1 MRIIQITPSAGDS
14 FYCENCLRDAALA
27 KAIIKLGHEGL
38 TIPLYLPLPS
48 EQSGSTGISPIFFG
62 GLNVYLQQKSAFF
75 RRTPRWL
82 DRLFD
87 SPRLLKWIGRMAGMT
102 SARDLGETTISMLRG
117 EKGRQ
122 IKELDRLVEWLD
134 TQENRPDIICLSNIL
149 LAGLARPIK
158 QRLGVPV
165 VCLLQDEDGFLDG
178 LVSPYSQQ
186 AWQIIS
192 ERAGDID
199 AFIGV
204 SKYYTETMQK
214 RLRLGPDR
222 TFVVYTGIS
231 LDGYVASR
239 ASCPRIEGGTPSTQ
253 EVPTIGYLSRMC
265 SDRGLDTLVE
275 AFLKLKKNEKLREAK
290 LRIAGGKRSDD
301 EAFLKKIRQILRSHG
316 VIDDV
321 EFLPDFDHE
330 ARIAFLKG
338 LSVLSV
344 PEKQPVA
351 YGLYVLEALAA
362 GVPVV
367 EPASGVF
374 PELLEITG
382 GGLLCEPNNVEAL
395 ADAIGSLLLDPDK
408 MRRLGEQG
416 RAAVFENFNIEQT
429 AEQMV
434 RIYGQIAQKYKDH
447 DA

>member
-38 TIPLYLPLPS
+38 TIPLYLPLSS
-48 EQSGSTGISPIFFG
+48 EQSGSAGISPIFFG
-62 GLNVYLQQKSAFF
+62 GLNVYLQQKSGFF

-82 DRLFD
+82 DHLFD
-87 SPRLLKWIGRMAGMT
+87 SPRLLRWIGRMAGMT
-102 SARDLGETTISMLRG
+102 SARDLGETTISILRG

-149 LAGLARPIK
+149 LAGLARAIK
-158 QRLGVPV
+158 QKLNVPV

-186 AWQIIS
+186 AWEIIS
-192 ERAGDID
+192 QRADDID

-204 SKYYTETMQK
+204 SKYYTETMQQ
-214 RLRLGPDR
+214 RLKLGPDR
-222 TFVVYTGIS
+222 TFVIYTGIS
-231 LDGYVASR
+231 LDGYESR
-239 ASCPRIEGGTPSTQ
+239 RDEP

-265 SDRGLDTLVE
+265 PDKGLDTLVD
-275 AFLKLKKNEKLREAK
+275 AFLKLKKNEKLRDAK

-301 EAFLKKIRQILRSHG
+301 EAFLKKIRQNLGSYG

-321 EFLPDFDHE
+321 EFLPDFGRE
-330 ARIAFLKG
+330 ARIAFLRS

-344 PEKQPVA
+344 PEKLPVA

-382 GGLLCEPNNVEAL
+382 GGLLFEPNNIEAL
-395 ADAIGSLLLDPDK
+395 ADAIGSLLLDPAK

-416 RAAVFENFNIEQT
+416 RAAVTKKFNIEQT

-434 RIYGQIAQKYKDH
+434 RIYGQIAQKCKDK

>member
-27 KAIIKLGHEGL
+27 RAIMKLEHEGL
-38 TIPLYLPLPS
+38 TIPLYLPLTD
-48 EQSGSTGISPIFFG
+48 EQSSSTRTSPIFFG
-62 GLNVYLQQKSAFF
+62 GLNVYLQQKIALF

-82 DRLFD
+82 DRMFD

-122 IKELDRLVEWLD
+122 IKELHRLIDWLD
-134 TQENRPDIICLSNIL
+134 THENRPDIICLSNIL
-149 LAGLARPIK
+149 LIGLARSIK

-165 VCLLQDEDGFLDG
+165 ACMLQDEDEFLDG

-192 ERAGDID
+192 ERVSDID
-199 AFIGV
+199 VFIGV
-204 SKYYTETMQK
+204 SKYYTETMQQ
-214 RLRLGPDR
+214 RLRLDPDR
-222 TFVVYTGIS
+222 TFVVYTGIL
-231 LDGYVASR
+231 LDGYESHGHR
-239 ASCPRIEGGTPSTQ
+239 PEI
-253 EVPTIGYLSRMC
+253 PTIGFLSRMC
-265 SDRGLDTLVE
+265 SEKGLDTLVE
-275 AFLKLKKNEKLREAK
+275 AFLKIKKNEKLRNAK

-301 EAFLKKIRQILRSHG
+301 EPFLDKIRQKLCSNG

-321 EFLPDFDHE
+321 EFLPDFDRE
-330 ARIAFLKG
+330 ARIAFLRS

-367 EPASGVF
+367 QPASGVF
-374 PELLEITG
+374 PELLAITG
-382 GGLLCEPNNVEAL
+382 GGLLFEPNNVDAL
-395 ADAIGSLLLDPDK
+395 ADALDSLLLEPDK
-408 MRRLGEQG
+408 ARRLGEQG
-416 RAAVFENFNIEQT
+416 RAAVSEKFNIEQT
-429 AEQMV
+429 AKEMV

>member
-27 KAIIKLGHEGL
+27 KEIIILGHEGL

-62 GLNVYLQQKSAFF
+62 GLNVYLQQKLAFF
-75 RRTPRWL
+75 RKTPRWL

-102 SARDLGETTISMLRG
+102 SERDLGETTISMLRG
-117 EKGRQ
+117 EKGQQ
-122 IKELDRLVEWLD
+122 IKELHRLVDWLD
-134 TQENRPDIICLSNIL
+134 THENRPDIICLSNIL
-149 LAGLARPIK
+149 LIGLAKPIK

-178 LVSPYSQQ
+178 LASPYSQQ

-192 ERAGDID
+192 EQAGDID

-214 RLRLGPDR
+214 RLSLGPER

-231 LDGYVASR
+231 LDGYESHGAG
-239 ASCPRIEGGTPSTQ
+239 P

-265 SDRGLDTLVE
+265 PDKGLDTLVD
-275 AFLKLKKNEKLREAK
+275 AFLKLKKNEKLRDAK
-290 LRIAGGKRSDD
+290 LRLAGGKRSDD
-301 EAFLKKIRQILRSHG
+301 EAFLNKIRKKLRSAG

-321 EFLPDFDHE
+321 EFLHDFDHE
-330 ARIAFLKG
+330 ARIAFLRS

-374 PELLEITG
+374 PELIEITG

-395 ADAIGSLLLDPDK
+395 ADTIGSLLLDPAK

-416 RAAVFENFNIEQT
+416 RAAVSEKFNIEQT

-434 RIYGQIAQKYKDH
+434 RIYGQIAQKCKDH

>member
-1 MRIIQITPSAGDS
+1 MRIIQITPSAGNS

-87 SPRLLKWIGRMAGMT
+87 SPRLLRWIGRMAGMT

-117 EKGRQ
+117 EKGQQ
-122 IKELDRLVEWLD
+122 IKELHRLVDWLD
-134 TQENRPDIICLSNIL
+134 THENRPDIICLSNIL
-149 LAGLARPIK
+149 LVGLARPIK
-158 QRLGVPV
+158 QRLGVPI

-178 LVSPYSQQ
+178 LVPPYSQQ

-192 ERAGDID
+192 QRAGDID

-204 SKYYTETMQK
+204 SKYYTETMQQ
-214 RLRLGPDR
+214 RLQLGPDR
-222 TFVVYTGIS
+222 THVVYTGIP
-231 LDGYVASR
+231 LDGYESHGAR
-239 ASCPRIEGGTPSTQ
+239 P

-265 SDRGLDTLVE
+265 PDKGLDTLVE
-275 AFLKLKKNEKLREAK
+275 AFLIFKKNDKLRDVK

-301 EAFLKKIRQILRSHG
+301 EAFLKKIRQKLRSGG

-321 EFLPDFDHE
+321 EFLHDFDRE
-330 ARIAFLKG
+330 ARIAFLRS

-382 GGLLCEPNNVEAL
+382 GGLLCEPNNVEDL
-395 ADAIGSLLLDPDK
+395 ADAISSLLLDPDK
-408 MRRLGEQG
+408 ARRLGERG
-416 RAAVFENFNIEQT
+416 KAAVSEKFNIEQT
-429 AEQMV
+429 AEQMI
-434 RIYGQIAQKYKDH
+434 RIYGEIAQKYKDH

>member
-102 SARDLGETTISMLRG
+102 SERDLGETTISMLRG
-117 EKGRQ
+117 EKGQQ
-122 IKELDRLVEWLD
+122 IKELHRLVDWLD

-178 LVSPYSQQ
+178 LASPYSQK
-186 AWQIIS
+186 AWQIIA

-204 SKYYTETMQK
+204 SKYYMETMQQ

-231 LDGYVASR
+231 LDGYESHGAR
-239 ASCPRIEGGTPSTQ
+239 P

-265 SDRGLDTLVE
+265 PDKGLDTLVD
-275 AFLKLKKNEKLREAK
+275 AFLKLKKNDKLRNAK
-290 LRIAGGKRSDD
+290 LRLAGGKRSDD
-301 EAFLKKIRQILRSHG
+301 EAFLKKIRQKLSSAG

-321 EFLPDFDHE
+321 EFLHDFDRE
-330 ARIAFLKG
+330 ARIEFLRS

-351 YGLYVLEALAA
+351 YGLYVLEALAV

-374 PELLEITG
+374 PELIEITG

-395 ADAIGSLLLDPDK
+395 ADAIGSLLLDPAK

-416 RAAVFENFNIEQT
+416 RAAVTKKFNIEQT

-434 RIYGQIAQKYKDH
+434 RIYGQIAQKCKDH